1 MDRIDT
7 MYVFLRVAETGSF
20 TQAANQL
27 NLPRATVS
35 SAVQRLESTLGT
47 RLLHRTTRS
56 VRLTRDGS
64 ALLDRCRGFL
74 AELDDIE
81 NLFRDIPAR
90 VRGRLKIDVPT
101 RVARI
106 IIVPAL
112 PEFFARYPEIE
123 LELGAT
129 DRPVDI
135 LQEDVDCVIRVG
147 NLYSSGM
154 ATQLIGH
161 FPLISCASPSYLQR
175 HGVPLTPADLDD
187 HWSVNYAAPG
197 TGKLW
202 PWKYSENGEYRSRA
216 LRSRITVNNAET
228 YVACGLAGLGLIQ
241 APAYGL
247 FCHIARGELVEVMPQ
262 ARAEP
267 MPVYAIHPNRHQLS
281 HRVQA
286 FIEWMKERLS
296 SPLADDVR

>member
-1 MDRIDT
+1 MH
-7 MYVFLRVAETGSF
+7 VFLRVAETGSF
-20 TQAANQL
+20 TKAANQL
-27 NLPRATVS
+27 SLPRATVS
-35 SAVQRLESTLGT
+35 SAVQRLESMLGT

-81 NLFRDIPAR
+81 NLFRDVPAR
-90 VRGRLKIDVPT
+90 VRGRLKVDVPT

-112 PEFFARYPEIE
+112 PDFFARYPDVE

-135 LQEDVDCVIRVG
+135 LQEGVDCVIRVG
-147 NLYSSGM
+147 NVHTSGM
-154 ATQLIGH
+154 VTHLIGH
-161 FPLISCASPSYLQR
+161 FPLLSCASPSYLQH
-175 HGVPLTPADLDD
+175 HGVPAKPADLDD
-187 HWSVNYAAPG
+187 HWAVNYAAPG
-197 TGKLW
+197 NGGIW
-202 PWKYSENGEYRSRA
+202 PWKYSEDGVYRTRPM
-216 LRSRITVNNAET
+216 RSRITVNNAET
-228 YVACGLAGLGLIQ
+228 YVASGLAGMGLIQ

-247 FCHIARGELVEVMPQ
+247 LDHLARGELIEVMPQ

-267 MPVYAIHPNRHQLS
+267 VPVYAIHPNRHQLS

-296 SPLADDVR
+296 TPPAGNGH

>member
-20 TQAANQL
+20 TKAANQL
-27 NLPRATVS
+27 SLPRATVS

-56 VRLTRDGS
+56 VQLTRDGS
-64 ALLDRCRGFL
+64 ALLDRCRGLL

-81 NLFRDIPAR
+81 NLFRDVPAR
-90 VRGRLKIDVPT
+90 IRGRLKVDVPT

-112 PEFFARYPEIE
+112 PDFFARYPEIE

-135 LQEDVDCVIRVG
+135 LQEGVDCVIRVG
-147 NLYSSGM
+147 SAHASGM
-154 ATQLIGH
+154 VTHQIGH
-161 FPLISCASPSYLQR
+161 FPLLSCASPSYLQR
-175 HGVPLTPADLDD
+175 HGVPARPADLDD
-187 HWSVNYAAPG
+187 HWIVNYAAPSNG
-197 TGKLW
+197 SIW
-202 PWKYSENGEYRSRA
+202 PWKYSEDGVYRTRPM
-216 LRSRITVNNAET
+216 RSRITVNNAET
-228 YVACGLAGLGLIQ
+228 YVASGLAGMGLIQ

-247 FCHIARGELVEVMPQ
+247 LDHIARGELVEVMPQ
-262 ARAEP
+262 ARPEP
-267 MPVYAIHPNRHQLS
+267 VPVYAIHPNRHQLS

-286 FIEWMKERLS
+286 FIDWMKERLS
-296 SPLADDVR
+296 AAPG

>member
-1 MDRIDT
+1 

-20 TQAANQL
+20 TKAANQL
-27 NLPRATVS
+27 SLPRATVS

-56 VRLTRDGS
+56 VQLTRDGS
-64 ALLDRCRGFL
+64 ALLDRCRGLL

-81 NLFRDIPAR
+81 NLFRDVPAR
-90 VRGRLKIDVPT
+90 IRGRLKVDVPT

-112 PEFFARYPEIE
+112 PDFFARYPDIE

-135 LQEDVDCVIRVG
+135 LQEGVDCVIRVG
-147 NLYSSGM
+147 SAHTSGM
-154 ATQLIGH
+154 VTHQIGH
-161 FPLISCASPSYLQR
+161 FPLLSCASPSYLQR
-175 HGVPLTPADLDD
+175 HGVPARPADLDD
-187 HWSVNYAAPG
+187 HWIVNYAAPSNG
-197 TGKLW
+197 SIW
-202 PWKYSENGEYRSRA
+202 PWKYSEDGVYRTRPM
-216 LRSRITVNNAET
+216 RSRITVNNAET
-228 YVACGLAGLGLIQ
+228 YVASGLAGMGLIQ

-247 FCHIARGELVEVMPQ
+247 LDHIARGELVEVMPQ
-262 ARAEP
+262 ARPEP
-267 MPVYAIHPNRHQLS
+267 VPVYAIHPNRHQLS

-286 FIEWMKERLS
+286 FIDWMKERLS
-296 SPLADDVR
+296 AAPA

>member
-7 MYVFLRVAETGSF
+7 MHVFLRVAETGSF

-47 RLLHRTTRS
+47 RLLHRTTRI
-56 VRLTRDGS
+56 VQLTRDGS
-64 ALLDRCRGFL
+64 ALVERCRGFL

-81 NLFRDIPAR
+81 NLFRDVPAR

-112 PEFFARYPEIE
+112 PDFLARHPEIE

-135 LQEDVDCVIRVG
+135 LQEGVDCVIRVG

-154 ATQLIGH
+154 TSHLIGH
-161 FPLISCASPSYLQR
+161 FPLLSCASPSYLQR
-175 HGVPLTPADLDD
+175 YGVPLAPTDLND
-187 HWSVNYAAPG
+187 HWVVNYASSGSG
-197 TGKLW
+197 TIL
-202 PWKYSENGEYRSRA
+202 PWKYSDNGEYRSRT

-247 FCHIARGELVEVMPQ
+247 LDHIARGELVEVMPQ

-296 SPLADDVR
+296 FPLADEIR